1 MKLICNLFHYTIIV
15 QDRRK
20 IYDTDSW
27 ILLQCIAQRY
37 LFAES
42 GFCYVLHGD
51 IDLLNLQLVS
61 LMGILFKLERKKF
74 TIPNLDFIAMNCTKD
89 IDMLNL
95 DFVTCYTNIL
105 ICSICNLFR

>member
-1 MKLICNLFHYTIIV
+1 MKLICNLFHYRIIV
-15 QDRRK
+15 QDTRK
-20 IYDTDSW
+20 IYNTDSW

-61 LMGILFKLERKKF
+61 LMGILFKFEGEKF
-74 TIPNLDFIAMNCTKD
+74 TIPDLVFFGMNCT
-89 IDMLNL
+89 
-95 DFVTCYTNIL
+95 
-105 ICSICNLFR
+105 